1 LLSAL
6 RRLAGEIEN
15 ARAERLRIDE
25 LQSLLIAPV
34 LTETLPAAHDNRME
48 YEPKLVE
55 GVVGQRLVRVWVK
68 RSRWRLLRPL

>member
-1 LLSAL
+1 L

-15 ARAERLRIDE
+15 ARAERFRIDE
-25 LQSLLIAPV
+25 LH
-34 LTETLPAAHDNRME
+34 TETLPVAHDNRME
-48 YEPKLVE
+48 HEPKLVE